1 MTWSYSG
8 DPTGSDVDS
17 VRFEVGDTDA
27 TRPLVQDEEIAYAL
41 STEGGVLWT
50 AAAICLAL
58 AARFARDVDRTMG
71 RTGVV
76 ASQRA
81 FAYRVQAKALRVRAT
96 SYAVP
101 VAGGLTQTDRQN
113 RDEDLEEVKP
123 AFTRE
128 LHEDKLDLMPTPSV
142 SR

>member
-1 MTWSYSG
+1 MTWTYSG
-8 DPTGSDVDS
+8 DPTASPTDA
-17 VRFEVGDTDA
+17 VRFEVGDTDT

-41 STEGGVLWT
+41 SIEGGVLWT
-50 AAAICLAL
+50 AAYICLSL

-71 RTGVV
+71 RTGVS

-81 FAYRVQAKALRVRAT
+81 LAYRTQAYSLRMRAA

-113 RDEDLEEVKP
+113 RAEDQEEVKP

-128 LHEDKLDLMPTPSV
+128 LHEDKLDLMPTQPV
-142 SR
+142 IR